1 VKLYELIRAD
11 NEMIYNYAVTF
22 MTEIKTKNPS
32 IQAELNLKTY
42 TAMFATIYREE
53 LGSYSYLL
61 FDYRDRPDV
70 NKTVIMKLIT
80 FLCDLINGIKITSEQ
95 YNKALEGLDIKFM
108 EDQLLKSLHAIYNG
122 QH

>member
-1 VKLYELIRAD
+1 
-11 NEMIYNYAVTF
+11 
-22 MTEIKTKNPS
+22 
-32 IQAELNLKTY
+32 
-42 TAMFATIYREE
+42 MFATIYREE
-53 LGSYSYLL
+53 LSSYSYLL

-70 NKTVIMKLIT
+70 NKIVIMKLIT

-108 EDQLLKSLHAIYNG
+108 EDQFLKSLHALYNG